1 MNFETHTTDLMI
13 MNARFFV
20 SLIFLKRVHHNVSYL
35 VFAGIEIDFWNKTDT
50 AENIFKILDKR
61 YFHSYNKD
69 DEATG

>member
-1 MNFETHTTDLMI
+1 MI
-13 MNARFFV
+13 FCVIVILKQV
-20 SLIFLKRVHHNVSYL
+20 SHNVSYL

-61 YFHSYNKD
+61 YFHPYNKC